1 MLIVITQ
8 NKALVNISN
17 FESISVQQDEDDNTA
32 LVCDGFVLG
41 YYSQD
46 EAVYALQWIAQTIA
60 DSKEVNTC
68 IVMPQEI
75 SLEEDN
81 ADAKDD

>member
-17 FESISVQQDEDDNTA
+17 FESISVQQDDDDNTCIT
-32 LVCDGFVLG
+32 CDGYVLG

-46 EAVYALQWIAQTIA
+46 EAVYAVQWIAQNIA
-60 DSKEVNTC
+60 NSKDENTC
-68 IVMPQEI
+68 IIMPQEI
-75 SLEEDN
+75 DLEEGDM
-81 ADAKDD
+81 DAEDD

>member
-32 LVCDGFVLG
+32 LVCDEFVLG
-41 YYSQD
+41 YYPQD
-46 EAVYALQWIAQTIA
+46 EAVYVLQWIAQTIA
-60 DSKEVNTC
+60 NSKELNTC
-68 IVMPQEI
+68 IVMPQDVN
-75 SLEEDN
+75 LEEEN
-81 ADAKDD
+81 SDAKND